1 VIHSLKYHGI
11 SVIVISHRLE
21 DIFAVADRVV
31 VMKRGRVIG
40 GRVMQSTDMN
50 EVLQMIV
57 TGTAEGST
65 AAEAPEDV

>member
-1 VIHSLKYHGI
+1 LKSHGI

-40 GRVMQSTDMN
+40 GRVMQHTDMD

-57 TGTAEGST
+57 TGTAEGSA